1 MDNSTLDQKINNITE
16 TLDNKITL
24 LGRKIEGFD
33 TSTKFLIGRLNHNIV
48 EARIQFASNE
58 YKAFENKVDKIAHR
72 IDLLEQKLLHIW
84 NNK

>member
-1 MDNSTLDQKINNITE
+1 MDNSTLDQQINNITE

-24 LGRKIEGFD
+24 LSRKIEGFD

-58 YKAFENKVDKIAHR
+58 YKAFENKFDKIARR
-72 IDLLEQKLLHIW
+72 IDLLEQKLLQIW

>member
-1 MDNSTLDQKINNITE
+1 MDNSTLDQKNNNITE

-33 TSTKFLIGRLNHNIV
+33 TSTKFLIGRLNNIV